1 MGFACSSRVQYE
13 YSNRSFCWWQV
24 VNAFK
29 SYNLQQAL
37 QRDIGASQ
45 HTVADDKSGSTRPPH
60 KLQTLKCAG
69 GPWQPTHRRTAC
81 ENWILMRRVA
91 GTEPLVPAKV
101 KASAGIK

>member
-1 MGFACSSRVQYE
+1 MGFACSFRVQYE

-24 VNAFK
+24 VSTFK
-29 SYNLQQAL
+29 SYKLKQAL

-45 HTVADDKSGSTRPPH
+45 HTEERLCTSSSQAANAETRWGSM
-60 KLQTLKCAG
+60 A
-69 GPWQPTHRRTAC
+69 THRRTAC
-81 ENWILMRRVA
+81 EHWLLMRRVA